1 MKNRF
6 WTLYRTLLSDHYGL
20 SAAKYY
26 YIKKR
31 QRTWEPILI
40 IASLLPVIAVVVG
53 FVWKLTEQLFL
64 GGLALGSPIWHCSTV
79 LSWFPWPGCRLLRCS
94 PLSISAPI

>member
-1 MKNRF
+1 MMKNRF

-53 FVWKLTEQLFL
+53 FV
-64 GGLALGSPIWHCSTV
+64 
-79 LSWFPWPGCRLLRCS
+79 
-94 PLSISAPI
+94 